1 MGHPANRRAH
11 ESDHSNVSDDPTPL
25 PIDGELDLHTF
36 RPAEIPALLND
47 YIAECRKRGITTIRI
62 VHGKGIGTLR
72 ELVHARLKKNPAV
85 ISFRLAQADA
95 GGWGATIAT
104 IKGNRTHPQA

>member
-1 MGHPANRRAH
+1 MGHTSDRRAH
-11 ESDHSNVSDDPTPL
+11 ESDHHNVSDEPLPL
-25 PIDGELDLHTF
+25 PIDGTLDLHTF
-36 RPAEIPALLND
+36 RPAEIPALLED
-47 YIAECRKRGITTIRI
+47 YIDECQKRGITTIRI

-85 ISFRLAQADA
+85 TSFRLAQADA

-104 IKGNRTHPQA
+104 VKGSRTHPPA